1 MLMNAAGRDALLWA
15 DTMESKVQTP
25 LDPLI
30 LNSKDS
36 KEQDRIQSKDMKHRH
51 KTTESSRLE
60 RYQRVTTQRIQTADS
75 PTPDHHTIVT
85 SPGEE
90 VR

>member
-1 MLMNAAGRDALLWA
+1 MNAAGLGTLLRI

-30 LNSKDS
+30 LNRKDS
-36 KEQDRIQSKDMKHRH
+36 KAQDRIQSKDMKHRL
-51 KTTESSRLE
+51 KTTESSRSE
-60 RYQRVTTQRIQTADS
+60 RYQRVTTQRIQTVNS
-75 PTPDHHTIVT
+75 TTPDHHTIVT
-85 SPGEE
+85 SSGEE